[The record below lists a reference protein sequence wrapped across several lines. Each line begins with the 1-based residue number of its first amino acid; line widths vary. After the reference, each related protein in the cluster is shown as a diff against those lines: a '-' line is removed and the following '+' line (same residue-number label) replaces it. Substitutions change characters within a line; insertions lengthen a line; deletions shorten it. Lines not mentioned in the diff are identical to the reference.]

1 MQRSVQTGLGVLA
14 AAAAIALL
22 YYGRLFFITITIAA
36 MIGYLLEPLVDMFMK
51 LRLPR
56 GLASF
61 VVCSISLLVIYLAGL
76 GVYSESQ
83 LMLEDLPAYSAR
95 INELAD
101 DALARADR
109 LEQELSTNLIPRR
122 FREGTETPPP
132 PPAGAS
138 SRAKALRK
146 KQDA

>member
-95 INELAD
+95 INEIAD